1 MAIRWSTNKK
11 GDGPEKR
18 TGEVEEEQRIR
29 FEEDEDGDGISSK
42 IDDLFPHTIADMLWQ
57 KP

>member
-1 MAIRWSTNKK
+1 MWGKIAIRWSIKNK
-11 GDGPEKR
+11 GEPAKR
-18 TGEVEEEQRIR
+18 TGEVEEKRIR
-29 FEEDEDGDGISSK
+29 FEDGDGISSK